1 MKRLL
6 AIFVCFI
13 IMISILAIPAT
24 AVENNDIIIS
34 QTVNYISDD
43 CYYIE
48 TITVPSVQPFA
59 NSKTGTKSAVCV
71 SSGTAIYTISVTGT
85 FTYDGS
91 TSTATSASGSISAH
105 VEGVTLKSRNAYTSG
120 SSAIATG
127 SVVYYGITLQKTV
140 TLTCDK
146 NGNLS

>member
-6 AIFVCFI
+6 AILVCFV
-13 IMISILAIPAT
+13 IMISISPVPANAI
-24 AVENNDIIIS
+24 EDNDIIIS
-34 QTVNYISDD
+34 QTVNYIGDD
-43 CYYIE
+43 YYYIE
-48 TITVPSVQPFA
+48 TITVPSVQPFV

-71 SSGTAIYTISVTGT
+71 SSGTAIFTISVTGSFT
-85 FTYDGS
+85 FDGS

-105 VEGVTLKSRNAYTSG
+105 VEGVTLKSGNAYTSG

-127 SVVYYGITLQKTV
+127 SVVYRGITLQKTV